1 MKILSFCLKQFR
13 NYSDLHLVPATGRNV
28 FIGRNA
34 QGKSNV
40 LEALYCL
47 SNTRS
52 FRTAKNIEMIQWEK
66 SLFCINGTVRTKE
79 FNNKIKIVYSGKK
92 KVSL

>member
-1 MKILSFCLKQFR
+1 MKILSFRLNQFR
-13 NYSDLHLVPATGRNV
+13 NYSDLYLIPSAGRNI
-28 FIGRNA
+28 FIGKNA

-52 FRTAKNIEMIQWEK
+52 FRTSKNIEMIQWEK
-66 SLFCINGTVRTKE
+66 SLFCINATVRTKE

-92 KVSL
+92 KV